1 MSERARNLQSELCS
15 SPVSPLGVVSVG
27 ERSFSH
33 PYFEFLYFYVRY
45 LCAIWEVDDLM
56 RGPGNCI
63 YYDLA
68 RRRPYEL
75 IID

>member
-15 SPVSPLGVVSVG
+15 SPVSPFGVVSVG
-27 ERSFSH
+27 ERSFSQ

-45 LCAIWEVDDLM
+45 LDDLM
-56 RGPGNCI
+56 HGPGNCI
-63 YYDLA
+63 YNDLA